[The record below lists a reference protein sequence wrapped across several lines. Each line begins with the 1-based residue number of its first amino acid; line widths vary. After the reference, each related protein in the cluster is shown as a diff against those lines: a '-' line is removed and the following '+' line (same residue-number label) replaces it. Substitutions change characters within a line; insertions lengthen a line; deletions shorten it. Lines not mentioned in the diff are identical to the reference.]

1 MTHRPA
7 SSEPCGSDWR
17 GPRDDQ
23 PRRYR
28 PAAGPRRFYELLD
41 RLSARLGGSRRL
53 GQGRGADGWPERGVY
68 FFFEEGE
75 LREGGPPRVVRVGTH
90 AVSQG
95 SRTSLWQRLA
105 QHRGTLSGT
114 RPGGGNHRGSI
125 FRLHMGTAL
134 LNRDH
139 YPPEVRR
146 AWNAPKADPGLRDTE
161 QDLERAVSDHIG
173 RMPFLW
179 LAVLDA
185 PGRDSHR
192 ASIEANAI
200 GLLSN
205 FGRAPVDP
213 PSPSWLGRW
222 ADAPKVRESG
232 LWNVN
237 HVDGSYT
244 PGFLDVFESYV
255 DGRGS
260 AHHSAPP
267 TSR

>member
-1 MTHRPA
+1 MTSPLGADR
-7 SSEPCGSDWR
+7 R
-17 GPRDDQ
+17 RDLD
-23 PRRYR
+23 
-28 PAAGPRRFYELLD
+28 RFYELLD
-41 RLSARLGGSRRL
+41 RLSARLGEPRCL
-53 GQGRGADGWPERGVY
+53 GQCRGADGWPERGVY

-75 LREGGPPRVVRVGTH
+75 LREGGLPRVVRVGTH

-125 FRLHMGTAL
+125 FRIHVGTAL
-134 LNRDH
+134 LNRDP

-146 AWNAPKADPGLRDTE
+146 AWNAVEADSGLKDTE
-161 QDLERAVSDHIG
+161 HDLERAVSDHIG
-173 RMPFLW
+173 RLPFLW
-179 LAVLDA
+179 LAVPDA

-192 ASIEANAI
+192 AHIEANAI

-213 PSPSWLGRW
+213 PSPNWLGQW
-222 ADAPKVRESG
+222 ADAPKVRESS
-232 LWNVN
+232 LWNVR

-244 PGFLDVFESYV
+244 PGFLEVFESYV
-255 DGRGS
+255 DGRSS
-260 AHHSAPP
+260 AHHGAADKSLAGCV
-267 TSR
+267 TKVQDFDCFLRL

>member
-1 MTHRPA
+1 MTRPVGA
-7 SSEPCGSDWR
+7 DR
-17 GPRDDQ
+17 RRDLD
-23 PRRYR
+23 
-28 PAAGPRRFYELLD
+28 RFCELLD
-41 RLSARLGGSRRL
+41 RLSARLGGPRRL
-53 GQGRGADGWPERGVY
+53 GQCGGADGWPERGVY

-75 LREGGPPRVVRVGTH
+75 LREGGLPRVVRVGTH
-90 AVSQG
+90 AVRDSQ
-95 SRTSLWQRLA
+95 RSLWQRLA
-105 QHRGTLSGT
+105 DHRGTLSGA
-114 RPGGGNHRGSI
+114 RPGGGNHRRSI
-125 FRLHMGTAL
+125 FRLHVGTAL
-134 LNRDH
+134 LSRDH

-146 AWNAPKADPGLRDTE
+146 AWKTREANPELRDTE
-161 QDLERAVSDHIG
+161 HDLERAVSGHIG

-179 LAVLDA
+179 LAVPDA

-192 ASIEANAI
+192 AYIEANAI

-255 DGRGS
+255 VGRSS
-260 AHHSAPP
+260 ARHSA
-267 TSR
+267 